1 VQLLQLLRRAVQ
13 PGRDAVQFRPEF
25 VEVGRHRR
33 LRRAQLQRQRDQP
46 LLGAVVQVAL
56 DAAPGLV
63 GGGDDAG
70 ARGRQLGLRLGVRD
84 RGGDQLGEVGQAR
97 LGVGRQRL
105 GSGGADPDQPPQPP
119 LHRDRA
125 PDRGAHAKLE
135 GHFGER
141 AGRG

>member
-97 LGVGRQRL
+97 LGSRRRL
-105 GSGGADPDQPPQPP
+105 SPVDATVIRPHRRPWTVIGAPT
-119 LHRDRA
+119 A
-125 PDRGAHAKLE
+125 
-135 GHFGER
+135 ER
-141 AGRG
+141 MPISSSAAATPA